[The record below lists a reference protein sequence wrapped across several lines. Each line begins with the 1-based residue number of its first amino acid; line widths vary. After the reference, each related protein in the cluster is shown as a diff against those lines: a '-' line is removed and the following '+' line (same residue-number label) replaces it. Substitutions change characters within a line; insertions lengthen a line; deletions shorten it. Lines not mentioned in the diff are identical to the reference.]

1 MYLFQSTVNS
11 LVGVGR
17 VEGKEEATP
26 CPGWVVTMATII
38 ILLTITVVVIIINII
53 TTTTTIII
61 ITINIIVLVVRVEG
75 RRPWT

>member
-1 MYLFQSTVNS
+1 MNS

-53 TTTTTIII
+53 TTA
-61 ITINIIVLVVRVEG
+61 TINIIVLVVRVEG